1 VRGAGCGVLG
11 KTRHVHFVGIGGIG
25 MSGIAELLAN
35 LGYAVSGS
43 DAKRSAVTERLETL
57 GIRVDVGH
65 DAAQV
70 GDADVVVISSAV
82 RPSNPEVVEAAR
94 RQVPVIPRAEMLA
107 ELMRLR
113 FAIAVAGAH
122 GKTTTTSMIA
132 LVLERA
138 GLDPTA
144 VIGGRLSA
152 FGSNARRGRGELM
165 VAEADESDRS
175 FLKLFPTIA
184 VITNIDHE
192 HLENYGGF
200 EDLQQ
205 AFVDFANKTPFY
217 GGVVACLDDENL
229 APLLPRMTRRV
240 TTYGLDSA
248 AADIVATDVALAPMS
263 VTATV
268 KRRARGPHGAP
279 ADGDRRVA
287 QTTLGTL
294 TLNVPGRHNL
304 LNALAAI
311 AVAME
316 LGLSFDRVASGLK
329 DFRGAERRFDVRGE
343 PNGILV
349 VDDYGHHPT
358 EIAAVLAA
366 ARTLNRRIVVAFQPH
381 RYSRTASLLDAFG
394 PALAGADHVLLT
406 DIYSAGEDAIAG
418 VTLEALA
425 AAVRRDVTAPV
436 ELVPRLDD
444 LIPAIV
450 RAARPG
456 DVVITLGAG
465 SIGTVADM
473 LIDALGGS
481 SNASVDRAKGSSARG
496 DARGGHA

>member
-1 VRGAGCGVLG
+1 MLG
-11 KTRHVHFVGIGGIG
+11 KTRHIHFVGVGGIG

-35 LGYAVSGS
+35 LGFEVSGS
-43 DAKRSAVTERLETL
+43 DAKRSAVTERLGTL
-57 GIRVDVGH
+57 GIRVDLGH

-82 RPSNPEVVEAAR
+82 RPTNPEVVEAAR

-113 FAIAVAGAH
+113 FSIAVAGAH

-152 FGSNARRGRGELM
+152 FGSNARLGQGEFM

-217 GGVVACLDDENL
+217 GGVVACLDDANL
-229 APLLPRMTRRV
+229 AAVLPRMTRRV

-248 AADIVATDVALAPMS
+248 AADVLATDVTMAPMS

-268 KRRARGPHGAP
+268 KRRARGAAGAP
-279 ADGDRRVA
+279 TMGDRRTA
-287 QTTLGTL
+287 LTTLGTL
-294 TLNVPGRHNL
+294 TLAVPGRHNL
-304 LNALAAI
+304 LNALAAV
-311 AVAME
+311 AVGME
-316 LGLSFDRVASGLK
+316 LGLSFDQVASGIR

-366 ARTLNRRIVVAFQPH
+366 ARTLGRRIVVAFQPH
-381 RYSRTASLLDAFG
+381 RYTRTASLLEAFG
-394 PALAGADHVLLT
+394 PALAGADHIVLT
-406 DIYSAGEDAIAG
+406 DIYPAGEEPIAG
-418 VTLEALA
+418 VTLETLA
-425 AAVRRDVTAPV
+425 AAVRRAVTVPV
-436 ELVPRLDD
+436 DLVARLEDLVPALV
-444 LIPAIV
+444 AV
-450 RAARPG
+450 ARPG
-456 DVVITLGAG
+456 DAVITLGAG
-465 SIGTVADM
+465 SIGSVPDRLVM
-473 LIDALGGS
+473 ALGA
-481 SNASVDRAKGSSARG
+481 ASAPAP
-496 DARGGHA
+496 GGVS